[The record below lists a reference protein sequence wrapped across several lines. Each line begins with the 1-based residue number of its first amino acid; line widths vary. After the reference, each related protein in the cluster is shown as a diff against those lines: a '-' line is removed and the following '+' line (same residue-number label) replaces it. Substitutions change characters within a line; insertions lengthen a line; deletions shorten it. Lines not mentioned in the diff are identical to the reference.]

1 VDGLE
6 REMAGRLEVIRL
18 DLDTPAGRELGR
30 RWSLR
35 FTPSFILFDAAGR
48 EAWRGT
54 GRLDPAEVRRAVGGP

>member
-6 REMAGRLEVIRL
+6 REMARRLEVIRL

-30 RWSLR
+30 RWNLR
-35 FTPSFILFDAAGR
+35 FTPSFILFDAAGG

-54 GRLDPAEVRRAVGGP
+54 GRLDPAEVRRVVGSS

>member
-18 DLDTPAGRELGR
+18 DIATPPGRELGR
-30 RWSLR
+30 RWNLR
-35 FTPSFILFDAAGR
+35 FTPSFILFDAAGS

-54 GRLDPAEVRRAVGGP
+54 GQLDPAEVRRAVGGH